1 LFLEGKVL
9 VETST
14 LKQSDVGSG
23 AKLMLMASQGLHQGE
38 GPILKEASIRPISRT
53 VVSDKVDQRKP
64 SVLVDKNRT
73 DRWKATGVIAL
84 AQANLK
90 EIPEEVWDCG
100 SGVRVLDISENFIK
114 EVPAKI
120 SSFGSMQVRTAKFHV
135 YFKSFCLV

>member
-90 EIPEEVWDCG
+90 VYREGLCVFII
-100 SGVRVLDISENFIK
+100 SLGVKHKDKPLLPSHNCLFV
-114 EVPAKI
+114 
-120 SSFGSMQVRTAKFHV
+120 SS
-135 YFKSFCLV
+135 